1 MSWCQHSH
9 VRIKNKVIQETYIRH
24 GCFEVI
30 TFYWLQSENVVWL
43 ANLTLGFGITLL
55 PLCSNQW
62 EPFSHELLLICIP
75 QSNINSFPEVFQF
88 HYRYFFFS
96 EISAVSRFTYT
107 LTSTRLFS
115 NSFMVAAQNKYR
127 CSPSSRKK
135 GSSLTKVILWTV
147 KLYYEQFNQYNTFS
161 FLSTKLLKISNKKAK
176 RAHIDTSICTKN

>member
-43 ANLTLGFGITLL
+43 ANLTLGFEITLL

-88 HYRYFFFS
+88 HYRYFFFLKS
-96 EISAVSRFTYT
+96 LLLEGLLIHLLVLGYFPTPSWWQPRISIGVLHQAGKKVPVWPK
-107 LTSTRLFS
+107 LF
-115 NSFMVAAQNKYR
+115 
-127 CSPSSRKK
+127 
-135 GSSLTKVILWTV
+135 
-147 KLYYEQFNQYNTFS
+147 YEQLNYTMNN
-161 FLSTKLLKISNKKAK
+161 LISTIRLAF
-176 RAHIDTSICTKN
+176 